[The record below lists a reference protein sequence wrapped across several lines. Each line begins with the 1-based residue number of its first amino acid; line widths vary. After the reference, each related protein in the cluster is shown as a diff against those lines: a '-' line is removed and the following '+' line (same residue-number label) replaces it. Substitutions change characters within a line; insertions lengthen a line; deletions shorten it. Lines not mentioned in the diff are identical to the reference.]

1 MCGGLI
7 RSIVLQL
14 LSLLAFFARKE
25 VAATIMIPELSVSY
39 HSMPAMFG
47 KKWPTTT
54 HGDVISY
61 RAHLQMIPHRPFLCD
76 HQQQHESSKMEQQHD
91 VNSNNI
97 NDKEN
102 EDSEEDEDDDDVA
115 VQIQPQQNHTTARSS
130 SATTTSTTS
139 TTKTPSDGLPIAL
152 LVERGHCTFYEKS
165 VVAASSMYPGVAFMI
180 VYDNQSNNNPLIPMT
195 SDHDNDNDDNDNEDD
210 TTWITRNSTTTT
222 TTKTTTSSSSSTAT
236 HDNKEEIGLLFVSHN
251 TGLGKLYSE
260 KKRFTHTQKKHEG
273 AIFSSSS
280 LWMRSMMR

>member
-76 HQQQHESSKMEQQHD
+76 HHKSKVEQQD
-91 VNSNNI
+91 GI
-97 NDKEN
+97 TNDKEK
-102 EDSEEDEDDDDVA
+102 EDSDEDDNDDDVA
-115 VQIQPQQNHTTARSS
+115 VQIQQQNHTKARSS
-130 SATTTSTTS
+130 STITNSTI
-139 TTKTPSDGLPIAL
+139 KIPSDGLPIVL

-165 VVAASSMYPGVAFMI
+165 IVASTYPSVAFMI